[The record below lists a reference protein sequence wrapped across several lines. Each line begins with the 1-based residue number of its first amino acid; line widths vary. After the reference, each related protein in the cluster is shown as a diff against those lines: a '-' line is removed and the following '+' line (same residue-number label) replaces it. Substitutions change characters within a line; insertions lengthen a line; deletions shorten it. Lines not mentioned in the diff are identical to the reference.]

1 MDKYRTTIADIAEE
15 LGVSTAT
22 VSNVIHGKTA
32 KISAAT
38 VKRVNELLEKS
49 NYMPNMAEILLG
61 QNSSKIVG
69 IVINDH
75 EKYENRTIEDGFIS
89 SMLNALSREIDK
101 AGYFAMVK
109 VTSEL
114 DTVEKF
120 ASMWNMVGL
129 VIMGFCDTNYKNL
142 REKIRIPFVIVDG
155 EIDGESSGICNLV
168 IDNYDGG
175 HQVGQYLTE
184 TGHSRVL
191 CITDNLDRLD
201 ADRIRGVADA
211 FGNDKTD
218 ILVVPTQK
226 DARHDYYD
234 TQINTFKTYS
244 AIFAVSDF
252 YAMELIRYLADNN
265 INVPRDISV
274 IGFDDA
280 PLSEFCSPPLTS
292 VRQDIAERAKKAI
305 ELLSD
310 LTNGKSVPREFV
322 SPVTLIIRDS
332 VTHLR

>member
-1 MDKYRTTIADIAEE
+1 MDKYRTTISDIAEE

-38 VKRVNELLEKS
+38 VRRVNELLEKR

-69 IVINDH
+69 IVINNH

-89 SMLNALSREIDK
+89 STLNALSREIDK
-101 AGYFAMVK
+101 AGFFVMVK

-129 VIMGFCDTNYKNL
+129 VIMGFCDTAYKNL

-155 EIDGESSGICNLV
+155 ETDSATSGICNL
-168 IDNYDGG
+168 ILDNYDGG
-175 HQVGQYLTE
+175 RQVGKYLAE
-184 TGHSRVL
+184 AGHSRVL
-191 CITDNLDRLD
+191 CITDNLYRLD
-201 ADRIRGVADA
+201 SDRINGAKGA
-211 FGNDKTD
+211 FGSDKTD

-226 DARHDYYD
+226 DARHEYYAARL
-234 TQINTFKTYS
+234 NTFKSYS
-244 AIFAVSDF
+244 AIFAVSDY
-252 YAMELIRYLADNN
+252 YAMELIRFLADNN
-265 INVPRDISV
+265 INVPQDISV

-280 PLSEFCSPPLTS
+280 PLSEFCTPPLTT
-292 VRQDIAERAKKAI
+292 VRQNIAERARKAI

-310 LTNGKSVPREFV
+310 LTNGKSVPPEFV

-332 VTHLR
+332 VKRLK